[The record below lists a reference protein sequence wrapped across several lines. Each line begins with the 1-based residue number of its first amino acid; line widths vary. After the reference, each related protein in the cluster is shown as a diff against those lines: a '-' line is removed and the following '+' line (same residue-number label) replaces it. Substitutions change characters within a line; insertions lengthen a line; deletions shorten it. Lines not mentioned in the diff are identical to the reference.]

1 MAARTHAPRVV
12 KGTRPPATRRRDRG
26 EGRRAYGR
34 EVISFPLR
42 RPTAPDPRRKRG
54 R

>member
-1 MAARTHAPRVV
+1 MAARTHAPHALKVFAHPRL
-12 KGTRPPATRRRDRG
+12 GDAIRG
-26 EGRRAYGR
+26 AGRRADGR

-42 RPTAPDPRRKRG
+42 RPTGPDPRRKRG